1 MGRPSYLESTGF
13 DRLFP
18 GCIFSFGD
26 RRRLS
31 KPASVE
37 GLRALVVSFSSTFST
52 GLFFGTIVFM
62 SFYEYRG
69 SQEMWAL
76 YLSIVG
82 GICFARLNCALNPA
96 SWKRQ
101 FVYGVIYRLHRQ

>member
-31 KPASVE
+31 KPAS
-37 GLRALVVSFSSTFST
+37 
-52 GLFFGTIVFM
+52 VFM